1 MLASTRTRP
10 EARPGC
16 RVSGLLGGGSRGQAG
31 RGDARPGWRSPAAIT
46 FGVIDEK
53 VLNIGYTGV
62 DPAFHGRGLAVV
74 VQHGAHAA
82 AARLGVER
90 SVTENDEQIGPSGVR
105 RLRWATRSGSA
116 STQWPPTW
124 RRLQHCRPESCRA
137 MAALTGGRGAS
148 FRPNAGP
155 SSKGERPAEVITPM
169 T

>member
-10 EARPGC
+10 EALPGC

-53 VLNIGYTGV
+53 VLNISYTGV

-82 AARLGVER
+82 AARLGER
-90 SVTENDEQIGPSGVR
+90 SVTEHDEQNRAIRGVNAAMGYQVR
-105 RLRWATRSGSA
+105 FGYHTVA
-116 STQWPPTW
+116 SD
-124 RRLQHCRPESCRA
+124 LA
-137 MAALTGGRGAS
+137 AAAALPT
-148 FRPNAGP
+148 
-155 SSKGERPAEVITPM
+155 
-169 T
+169 